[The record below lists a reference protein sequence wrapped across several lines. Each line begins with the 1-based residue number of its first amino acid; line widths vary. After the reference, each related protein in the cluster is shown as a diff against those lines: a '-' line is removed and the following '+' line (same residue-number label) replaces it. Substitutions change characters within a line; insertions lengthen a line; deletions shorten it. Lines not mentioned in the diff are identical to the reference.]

1 MLFCAVG
8 ISAYAFQTLERK
20 QYGVYK
26 EDYSF
31 LCYIS
36 GSSRR
41 VFPSR
46 SLQPMLL

>member
-41 VFPSR
+41 VFPK
-46 SLQPMLL
+46 